1 VFFAEALRNRNFVEF
16 TMDMY
21 KQIMVLIIFGMLNI
35 FVLSDVICG
44 EKSPGNTDFN
54 EDGYEIEEMLETLK
68 RERMALKELKSEL
81 QGTSQIIED
90 TSKNMTD
97 EVIKIQKE
105 KVVKKVS
112 KSVSTNVKKRIEKK
126 EEPLKEE
133 DNAPLSIEKNVVK
146 GTITPEQEDKE
157 IEKIKKAVKNG
168 EEIVHPF
175 ELAESLYKLGGYR
188 SALDLYN
195 LINRDSL
202 DKGKKAWVTYQIAN
216 CYRKRKL
223 FNEAVE
229 VYRKMLNEF
238 EGTYWANQAEW
249 YIQDIQWR
257 TKAEGILEK
266 VIIKG

>member
-1 VFFAEALRNRNFVEF
+1 
-16 TMDMY
+16 MDMY

-175 ELAESLYKLGGYR
+175 ELAESLYKLG
-188 SALDLYN
+188 
-195 LINRDSL
+195 
-202 DKGKKAWVTYQIAN
+202 
-216 CYRKRKL
+216 
-223 FNEAVE
+223 
-229 VYRKMLNEF
+229 
-238 EGTYWANQAEW
+238 
-249 YIQDIQWR
+249 
-257 TKAEGILEK
+257 
-266 VIIKG
+266 